1 MNPLSVLPSA
11 NLRSIPGCTPPM
23 MPTKGLLTENESE
36 WSLFTMMGTPVKS
49 WVQTSSSLPER

>member
-23 MPTKGLLTENESE
+23 MPTKGLLTEKESE
-36 WSLFTMMGTPVKS
+36 WSRFTMMGTPVKS
-49 WVQTSSSLPER
+49 WV